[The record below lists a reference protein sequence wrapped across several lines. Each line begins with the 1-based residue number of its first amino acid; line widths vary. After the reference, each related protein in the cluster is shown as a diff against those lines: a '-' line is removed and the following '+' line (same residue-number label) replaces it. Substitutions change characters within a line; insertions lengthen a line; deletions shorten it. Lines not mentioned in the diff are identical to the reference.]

1 MRGIRV
7 LLLSTLAFVFLT
19 STFYG
24 QTTSQAPSQTH
35 RVVVKLRAPLAADVE
50 VELPMNQLAISAGGA
65 HTAHVQAFMTRHPV
79 RRLAPLYGE
88 LVRTKKQT
96 GLTEAEIVARLKQK
110 FPRRAQRFA
119 STAAPPEIS
128 RTYVLELN
136 TSSEAELK
144 RHVEQ
149 LKADPEIEFA
159 EPDHVARSSQQLPND
174 PYLSSSGSWGQ
185 SYGDLW
191 GILAIGAP
199 AAWNTNA
206 GDGIVV
212 AVVDTGIDYNH
223 PDIAANVWINTKE
236 IPNNGIDDDNN
247 GYIDD
252 VRGWDF
258 IGPTYQ
264 TPTQSNNPIDRMGHG
279 THVAGT
285 IAAVGNNGIGVI
297 GVAWRAKVM
306 AVKGLDDSGFG
317 LDSTLGPAIIY
328 AANNGAEVISNSWA
342 GQGSSQT
349 ISDAIS
355 YAYNLGAVIVAAA
368 GNNSDDARNYF
379 PANLPQVI
387 TVSAWNPNGFLAP
400 FSNWGSKIDVA
411 APGVDI
417 LSLRAAGTSLGT
429 PLTSDYTRA
438 DGTSMATPHVSG
450 VAALILSQHP
460 TYSNEDVRQA
470 IRVSASGGGQFNLDT
485 GYGLISASWALSV
498 ASVLDAKIKSPVD
511 GVHITGP
518 TTISGV
524 AQGPGFAQYVLEY
537 GSGHLPTAW
546 TLIQSGATPISNG
559 TLGVFDPSMLPD
571 GPYTVRLTAT
581 DSSNHAFVD
590 RAEVVVD
597 YVAITSP
604 TPPRVPVTANEF
616 KPGTVIT
623 ITGTATGPSFRDF
636 RIEWAEGINPTSGWS
651 TSGITLAGVTAPGFS
666 PVTNGTVGIWD
677 TSAITTA
684 DYYTIRLSVDNAGF
698 TSQATTL
705 VYLEPS
711 LLSSNWPKALSQSPD
726 LTSGFVPLQPPPVAP
741 TWTQLWLENPIYLGS
756 QLPAQLSEFSADGSS
771 PHTFSLDRGNSL
783 QPAAGSLNG
792 NGINQLVAAD
802 TNWLT
807 VFQTNFSSSRLS
819 PPINA
824 NFQRSQIVLADLNND
839 FKPEVVALGQDN
851 LNHNAHLFA
860 WTTNGQQLNS
870 NFPIFIP
877 DQNIKLAL
885 QNSGPRVLVGDLQ
898 GIGTPQ
904 IVVQEGTSATGFSLG
919 LFANDGTP
927 LTWQAPA
934 YDGTPDQ
941 MVLADLDNNG
951 GLEVLFTV
959 TTSTQKVM
967 HVLQPDGTER
977 PGWPV
982 TLAHPNYNTFLA
994 IGDLDRDGRKEIV
1007 VSNGDH
1013 IFVFEP
1019 DATSFSPAWPLI
1031 APSGNPF
1038 GPIALADINDDGY
1051 PEILTARSNFAT
1063 SPNPLVSSAS
1073 TEGSTQAAL
1082 VPVSINRASDTTINS
1097 DGTLT
1102 RTLHSEVSAQ
1112 AYPGIL
1118 YDAPVLLALKSDT
1131 SVLRSWNLLGANGN
1145 QPDSLAKILVGDF
1158 GGGYTDIAVNYFTIE
1173 GGGISGFLQEGVA
1186 MVLNT
1191 GVRSNPV
1198 ANDWPMIY
1206 QNPANTTF
1214 APPNPNTPVILFTA
1228 PAANS
1233 TVQGVVNVN
1242 AAGND
1247 SSSITGVQFQLD
1259 GNNLGGLITSSPYQ
1273 MFWDTSTAT
1282 VGSHTLRAVMYDSMN
1297 QVIVSHPLPVT
1308 VAASISGSVSPS
1320 ALAFGGTAIG
1330 TTSAPQAVTFTNT
1343 GVMTAVISGIQITA
1357 NFAQTNNCGPSVA
1370 PGATC
1375 TINVTYSPTASGNTS
1390 GSMVIQGNFQTP
1402 SPTVFLSGTGLTISA
1417 SLTPAALAFGS
1428 QPQNTTSASQA
1439 LTYTNT
1445 GDLPVSINGI
1455 SPAGDFAQTNNC
1467 PASLAV
1473 SSSCTI
1479 NVTFSPTATGPR
1491 SGTISISGNAPA
1503 NATLSGTGATPIVS
1517 PTALNFGNQT
1527 VSTSATQVVTITNST
1542 SSSFFINGWGIGGP
1556 YSVVNNCPFTI
1567 AVGATCTFSVTF
1579 TPQGLGTWNGTLTI
1593 QGSFPGSPASVS
1605 LTGNGTATQ
1614 GTFNP
1619 TTLSFGSQAVGSTSA
1634 AKSLF
1639 FFNTGNTNLNLTGF
1653 VVTGDFA
1660 QTNNCPASMTPNT
1673 SCTLTVTFV
1682 PTADGSRS
1690 GTVTAQGNF
1699 TGGAPSM
1706 GLSGAGVIPVASL
1719 SPSSLTFAGQI
1730 VGTISATQA
1739 VTLTNSGDGTLTIG
1753 QISASSD
1760 FAQTNNCAASL
1771 AVGASCTISVSFAP
1785 TTTGSRSGS
1794 LTVTSNGTPASSSVP
1809 LTGTGTVPVAAF
1821 SPTSL
1826 AFAAQSVN
1834 TSSTAQSVTLSN
1846 SGTAPLSITSITV
1859 SGDFSQTN
1867 NCGTSVA
1874 AGASCTMNIVFTPT
1888 AIGNRSG
1895 TLTLSSN
1902 SNPAPAAVTLTG
1914 TGTAA
1919 VATLSPGSLSFSSQL
1934 LGTTSAAQ
1942 SVTLSNTGNVALAI
1956 SALSITGDFT
1966 QTNNCAPSL
1975 DPGAS
1980 CTISVVFSPTAV
1992 GSRTGSLSLTSNSN
2006 TAPTPV
2012 TLSGTGLAAVA
2023 ALSPSS
2029 LTFGTQTVGTST
2041 ASQAVTLTNSGNIAL
2056 SISALTVTGDFSQT
2070 NNCGTSLAA
2079 GANCTIN
2086 LVFSPTALGS
2096 RTGSLSLTSNSNN
2109 NPAPVSLSGT
2119 GLASVA
2125 AFSPS
2130 SLIFASQSV
2139 GSSST
2144 AQAVTLTN
2152 NGNTSLSISSILTS
2166 GDFSQTNNCGTSLA
2180 AGASCTINVVF
2191 SPTALGNRTGSLVL
2205 WSNSNPAPAAVS
2217 LSGIGLA
2224 AVATLSPSSLAFPS
2238 LAVGSSSA
2246 GQAVTL
2252 TNNGN
2257 SSLSISSISTSG
2269 DFSQTNNCGTSLGA
2283 GASCTINVVFSPAG
2297 VGSRTGS
2304 LSLSSNSTPAPA
2316 AVNLSGTGLGAVASF
2331 SPTSLTFGTQLVGTS
2346 SAAQA
2351 VTLSN
2356 TGNTAL
2362 TISAFVMAG
2371 DFAQTNN
2378 CGTSLA
2384 AGATCT
2390 VNVTFVPTARG
2401 SRSGSM
2407 GLNSNTTGPRPGA
2420 NLSGT
2425 GIAPVASFSPTSL
2438 TRASQVV
2445 NTTSAAQTVT
2455 LTNSG
2460 DATLTISSIAIASD
2474 FAQTNNCGA
2483 SLATG
2488 ASCTF
2493 NVTFKPLAS
2502 GPRSGSL
2509 TISDNAG
2516 GSPQFVSLS
2525 GTGLDYTLSASP
2537 SSVTVTAGGT
2547 ASYTVTASA
2556 QGGSW
2561 NTAVSLSCSGL
2572 PAAST
2577 CSFTP
2582 TSVTP
2587 GSGSATSTFK
2597 IATTTRHGSNGTPAG
2612 TYTITIKGASG
2623 STQHSTTVTL
2633 VVK

>member
-1 MRGIRV
+1 MRGIGV
-7 LLLSTLAFVFLT
+7 LLRSTLAFVFLT

-24 QTTSQAPSQTH
+24 QPASHTPSQTH

-50 VELPMNQLAISAGGA
+50 AELPMSQLALSAGGT
-65 HTAHVQAFMTRHPV
+65 HSSHVQAFMARHPV
-79 RRLAPLYGE
+79 RTLAPLYGD
-88 LVRTKKQT
+88 LVRIKKQT
-96 GLTEAEIVARLKQK
+96 GLTEAEIVARVKQK
-110 FPRRAQRFA
+110 FARRAQRFA

-136 TSSEAELK
+136 TGSEAELK
-144 RHVEQ
+144 RHLDQ

-159 EPDHVARSSQQLPND
+159 EPDHVVRSSQQLPND

-191 GILAIGAP
+191 GILAIGGP

-247 GYIDD
+247 GYVDD

-258 IGPTYQ
+258 IGSTYQ
-264 TPTQSNNPIDRMGHG
+264 TPTQSNDPIDRMGHG

-285 IAAVGNNGIGVI
+285 IAAVGNNGIGII

-417 LSLRAAGTSLGT
+417 LSLRAAGTSLGK

-450 VAALILSQHP
+450 VAALILAQHP

-485 GYGLISASWALSV
+485 GYGLISASGALSV

-511 GVHITGP
+511 GVHISSA

-537 GSGHLPTAW
+537 GSGHLPTSW
-546 TLIQSGATPISNG
+546 TLIQSSTTPVSNG
-559 TLGVFDPSMLPD
+559 TLGVFDPSALPD
-571 GPYTVRLTAT
+571 GPYTIRLTAT
-581 DSSNHAFVD
+581 DASNHAFVD

-597 YVAITSP
+597 YVAITIP
-604 TPPRVPVTANEF
+604 QPPRVPVTATVF
-616 KPGTVIT
+616 KPGTIIT

-636 RIEWAEGINPTSGWS
+636 RIEWAEGINPASGWS
-651 TSGITLAGVTAPGFS
+651 TSGITLAGVTGGGVS
-666 PVTNGTVGIWD
+666 PVTNGTVGTWD
-677 TSAITTA
+677 TSSITTA
-684 DYYTIRLSVDNAGF
+684 DYYTLRLSVDNAGF

-711 LLSSNWPKALSQSPD
+711 LISSNWPKALSQSPD
-726 LTSGFVPLQPPPVAP
+726 LTSGFVALRLPPSAP
-741 TWTQLWLENPIYLGS
+741 SWNELWLENPMYLGS
-756 QLPAQLSEFSADGSS
+756 PLPAQLSEFSADGSS
-771 PHTFSLDRGNSL
+771 PHTFSLDRGSSL

-792 NGINQLVAAD
+792 DGANQLVAAD
-802 TNWLT
+802 TNLLE
-807 VFQTNFSSSRLS
+807 VFQTNFSSSTLS

-839 FKPEVVALGQDN
+839 FKPEVVALGQDH
-851 LNHNAHLFA
+851 LNHNAYLFA
-860 WTTNGQQLNS
+860 WLQNGQQLNS

-877 DQNIKLAL
+877 DQNTNLAL
-885 QNSGPRVLVGDLQ
+885 LNAGPRVLVGDLQ
-898 GIGTPQ
+898 GFGTPR
-904 IVVQEGTSATGFSLG
+904 IIVQEGTSATGFSLG

-927 LTWQAPA
+927 LSWQAPA

-951 GLEVLFTV
+951 QLEVLLTV
-959 TTSTQKVM
+959 TTSTQKIL

-982 TLAHPNYNTFLA
+982 TLAHQNYNAFLA
-994 IGDLDRDGRKEIV
+994 VGDLDRDGRKEIV
-1007 VSNGDH
+1007 ISNGDH
-1013 IFVFEP
+1013 LYIFEP
-1019 DATSFSPAWPLI
+1019 DATPFSGAWPLI
-1031 APSGNPF
+1031 DPSGDPF
-1038 GPIALADINDDGY
+1038 GPIALADINHDGY
-1051 PEILTARSNFAT
+1051 PEVLTTRGNFAS
-1063 SPNPLVSSAS
+1063 SPNPLLAAS
-1073 TEGSTQAAL
+1073 TGASTQDSPTVTGINLAAEST
-1082 VPVSINRASDTTINS
+1082 VNS

-1102 RTLHSEVSAQ
+1102 RTIRSEASAQ
-1112 AYPGIL
+1112 AYPSNT
-1118 YDAPVLLALKSDT
+1118 YSAPVLLALRQDG
-1131 SVLRSWNLLGANGN
+1131 SVARSWNLLGANGN
-1145 QPDSLAKILVGDF
+1145 QPHYLAKILVGDF

-1191 GVRSNPV
+1191 GAVSNPV

-1214 APPNPNTPVILFTA
+1214 SPPNPNTPTVLFTS

-1233 TVQGVVNVN
+1233 TVQGVVTVN

-1247 SSSITGVQFQLD
+1247 SSSIAGVQFQLD
-1259 GNNLGGLITSSPYQ
+1259 GNSLGGLIASSPYTIN
-1273 MFWDTSTAT
+1273 WDTS
-1282 VGSHTLRAVMYDSMN
+1282 VVSLGSHMLRAIMYDSAG

-1308 VAASISGSVSPS
+1308 VAASISGSASPT

-1330 TTSAPQAVTFTNT
+1330 ATSAPQAVTFTNT
-1343 GVMTAVISGIQITA
+1343 GIMTAVISSIQITG

-1370 PGATC
+1370 PGVSC

-1417 SLTPAALAFGS
+1417 SLTPSTLNLGS

-1445 GDLPVSINGI
+1445 GDLPVSISGI
-1455 SPAGDFAQTNNC
+1455 AITGDFGQTNNC

-1479 NVTFSPTATGPR
+1479 NVTFTPTATGTR
-1491 SGTISISGNAPA
+1491 SGTISVSGNAPA
-1503 NATLSGTGATPIVS
+1503 SAALTGTGAAPIVS

-1527 VSTSATQVVTITNST
+1527 VSTSATQLVTITNST
-1542 SSSFFINGWGIGGP
+1542 GSSFFISGWGIGGP

-1619 TTLSFGSQAVGSTSA
+1619 TTLSFSSQAVGSTSA
-1634 AKSLF
+1634 GKSLF

-1673 SCTLTVTFV
+1673 SCTLTVTFT

-1699 TGGAPSM
+1699 TSGAPSM
-1706 GLSGAGVIPVASL
+1706 GLSGTGVIPVASL
-1719 SPSSLTFAGQI
+1719 SPSSLMFAGQI
-1730 VGTISATQA
+1730 VGTRSATQA

-1753 QISASSD
+1753 QISASGD
-1760 FAQTNNCAASL
+1760 FAQANNCATSL

-1785 TTTGSRSGS
+1785 TATGSRSGS
-1794 LTVTSNGTPASSSVP
+1794 LIVTSNGTPASSSISM
-1809 LTGTGTVPVAAF
+1809 TGTGTAPVAVF
-1821 SPTSL
+1821 SPASL
-1826 AFAAQSVN
+1826 AFAAQAVN
-1834 TSSTAQSVTLSN
+1834 TSSAAQSVTLSN
-1846 SGTAPLSITSITV
+1846 SGTAPLSVTSIAA
-1859 SGDFSQTN
+1859 SGDFSQSN

-1874 AGASCTMNIVFTPT
+1874 AGASCTINLVFTPT
-1888 AIGNRSG
+1888 TIGNRSG
-1895 TLTLSSN
+1895 SLTLSSN
-1902 SNPAPAAVTLTG
+1902 SNPAPAAVTLSG

-1934 LGTTSAAQ
+1934 LGTSSSAQ
-1942 SVTLSNTGNVALAI
+1942 SVTLSNTGNVALSI
-1956 SALSITGDFT
+1956 SSISIAGDFT
-1966 QTNNCAPSL
+1966 QTNTCAASL

-1980 CTISVVFSPTAV
+1980 CTINVVFSPTTI

-2006 TAPTPV
+2006 TAPAPV
-2012 TLSGTGLAAVA
+2012 SLSGTGLAAVA

-2029 LTFGTQTVGTST
+2029 LAFGTQTVGTST
-2041 ASQAVTLTNSGNIAL
+2041 ASQAVTLTNSGNTLL
-2056 SISALTVTGDFSQT
+2056 SISSLQTSGDFSQT
-2070 NNCGTSLAA
+2070 NNCGTSLNA
-2079 GANCTIN
+2079 GASCTIN
-2086 LVFSPTALGS
+2086 VVFSPAALGS
-2096 RTGSLSLTSNSNN
+2096 RTGSLSLSSNSN
-2109 NPAPVSLSGT
+2109 PAPTAVSLSGA
-2119 GLASVA
+2119 GLAAVA
-2125 AFSPS
+2125 TLSPS
-2130 SLIFASQSV
+2130 SLAFPSQAV
-2139 GSSST
+2139 GSSSGG
-2144 AQAVTLTN
+2144 QAVTLTN
-2152 NGNTSLSISSILTS
+2152 NGNTSLSISSLTTS
-2166 GDFSQTNNCGTSLA
+2166 GDFSQANNCGTSLA

-2191 SPTALGNRTGSLVL
+2191 SPTVVGNRS
-2205 WSNSNPAPAAVS
+2205 
-2217 LSGIGLA
+2217 
-2224 AVATLSPSSLAFPS
+2224 
-2238 LAVGSSSA
+2238 
-2246 GQAVTL
+2246 
-2252 TNNGN
+2252 
-2257 SSLSISSISTSG
+2257 
-2269 DFSQTNNCGTSLGA
+2269 
-2283 GASCTINVVFSPAG
+2283 
-2297 VGSRTGS
+2297 GS
-2304 LSLSSNSTPAPA
+2304 LSLSSNSNPAPA
-2316 AVNLSGTGLGAVASF
+2316 AVNLSGTGIGAIASL
-2331 SPTSLTFGTQLVGTS
+2331 SPASLTFGSQLVGTS
-2346 SAAQA
+2346 SSAQA

-2356 TGNTAL
+2356 TGNAAL
-2362 TISAFVMAG
+2362 TISSLVMAG
-2371 DFAQTNN
+2371 DFSQSNN

-2384 AGATCT
+2384 AGGSCT
-2390 VNVTFVPTARG
+2390 VNVTFTPTARG
-2401 SRSGSM
+2401 SRSGSLV
-2407 GLNSNTTGPRPGA
+2407 LNSNTTGAQPKV

-2425 GIAPVASFSPTSL
+2425 GIAPVANLSPASL
-2438 TRASQVV
+2438 TFANQVV

-2460 DATLTISSIAIASD
+2460 DAALNISSIAIASD
-2474 FAQTNNCGA
+2474 FAQTNNCGS
-2483 SLATG
+2483 SLAAGT
-2488 ASCTF
+2488 SCTL
-2493 NVTFKPLAS
+2493 NVTFKPLGS
-2502 GPRSGSL
+2502 GLRSGSL
-2509 TISDNAG
+2509 TISDNASG
-2516 GSPQFVSLS
+2516 NPHMVSLS
-2525 GTGLDYTLSASP
+2525 GTGLDYTLSTSP
-2537 SSVTVTAGGT
+2537 SSATVNAGGT
-2547 ASYTVTASA
+2547 ASYTLTATA

-2561 NTAVSLSCSGL
+2561 STAISLSCSGL

-2597 IATTTRHGSNGTPAG
+2597 IVTTSRHGSNGTPAG
-2612 TYTITIKGASG
+2612 TYTVTIKGASG

>member
-1 MRGIRV
+1 MRGIGVFLR
-7 LLLSTLAFVFLT
+7 SFLAFVFLT

-24 QTTSQAPSQTH
+24 QPASHTLSQTH

-50 VELPMNQLAISAGGA
+50 AELPMSQLALSAGGA
-65 HTAHVQAFMTRHPV
+65 HSSHVQAFMARHPV
-79 RRLAPLYGE
+79 RTVAPLYGD
-88 LVRTKKQT
+88 LVRIKKQT
-96 GLTEAEIVARLKQK
+96 GLTEAEIVARVKQK
-110 FPRRAQRFA
+110 FARRAQRFA

-136 TSSEAELK
+136 TGSEAELK
-144 RHVEQ
+144 RHLDQ

-159 EPDHVARSSQQLPND
+159 EPDHVVRSSQQLPND

-191 GILAIGAP
+191 GILAIGGP

-223 PDIAANVWINTKE
+223 PDIAANVWTNTRE
-236 IPNNGIDDDNN
+236 IAGNGIDDDNN

-258 IGPTYQ
+258 IGSTYQ

-342 GQGSSQT
+342 GPGSSQT
-349 ISDAIS
+349 ITDAIN

-387 TVSAWNPNGFLAP
+387 TVSAWDPNGFPAF

-417 LSLRAAGTSLGT
+417 LSLRATGTSMGK

-450 VAALILSQHP
+450 VAALILAQHP

-470 IRVSASGGGQFNLDT
+470 IRVSASGAGQFNLDT
-485 GYGLISASWALSV
+485 GYGLISASRALSV
-498 ASVLDAKIKSPVD
+498 ASVLEAKIKSPVD
-511 GVHITGP
+511 GVHIAGP

-524 AQGPGFAQYVLEY
+524 AQGTGFAQYVLEY
-537 GSGHLPTAW
+537 GSGHLPTSW
-546 TLIQSGATPISNG
+546 TLIQSSTTPVSNG
-559 TLGVFDPSMLPD
+559 TLGVFDPSALPD
-571 GPYTVRLTAT
+571 GPYTIRLTVIDA
-581 DSSNHAFVD
+581 SNHAFVD

-597 YVAITSP
+597 YVVITSP
-604 TPPRVPVTANEF
+604 QPPKVPVTANEF

-623 ITGTATGPSFRDF
+623 MTGTATGPSFRDL

-651 TSGITLAGVTAPGFS
+651 TNGITLTGGGVS
-666 PVTNGTVGIWD
+666 PVTNGTVGTWD
-677 TSAITTA
+677 TSLITTA

-711 LLSSNWPKALSQSPD
+711 LISSNWPKALSQSPD
-726 LTSGFVPLQPPPVAP
+726 LFSGFVALRLPPSAP
-741 TWTQLWLENPIYLGS
+741 SWNELWLENPIYLGS
-756 QLPAQLSEFSADGSS
+756 PLPAQLSEFAADGSS
-771 PHTFSLDRGNSL
+771 PHTFSLDRGNSH
-783 QPAAGSLNG
+783 QPAVGSLNG
-792 NGINQLVAAD
+792 NGIDQLVVAD

-807 VFQTNFSSSRLS
+807 VFQSNFTSTTLS
-819 PPINA
+819 PPIHA
-824 NFQRSQIVLADLNND
+824 NFQQSQIVLADLNGD
-839 FKPEVVALGQDN
+839 FRPEVVALGQDL
-851 LNHNAHLFA
+851 LNHNAYLFA
-860 WTTNGQQLNS
+860 WTQNGQQLNS
-870 NFPIFIP
+870 SFPIFIP
-877 DQNIKLAL
+877 DLNTNLAL
-885 QNSGPRVLVGDLQ
+885 LNSGPRVLVGSLQ
-898 GIGTPQ
+898 GTPNPQ
-904 IVVQEGTSATGFSLG
+904 IIVQEGTSATGFSLG
-919 LFANDGTP
+919 LFDSNGTP

-941 MVLADLDNNG
+941 MVLADLDDNG
-951 GLEVLFTV
+951 TLEVLFTV
-959 TTSTQKVM
+959 TTSTQKVL

-982 TLAHPNYNTFLA
+982 TLAHTNYNAFLA

-1013 IFVFEP
+1013 LYIFEP
-1019 DATSFSPAWPLI
+1019 DATSFSSAWPLI
-1031 APSGNPF
+1031 NPSAYPF
-1038 GPIALADINDDGY
+1038 GPIALADINYDGY
-1051 PEILTARSNFAT
+1051 PEILTTRGNFAS
-1063 SPNPLVSSAS
+1063 SPNPLLAAS
-1073 TEGSTQAAL
+1073 TATSAQDSPTITGISLAAEPT
-1082 VPVSINRASDTTINS
+1082 VNS

-1102 RTLHSEVSAQ
+1102 RTIHSEVNAQ
-1112 AYPGIL
+1112 AYPSNT
-1118 YDAPVLLALKSDT
+1118 YSAPVLLALRQDG
-1131 SVLRSWNLLGANGN
+1131 SVMQSWKLLGANGN
-1145 QPDSLAKILVGDF
+1145 QPDYLAKILVGNF

-1191 GVRSNPV
+1191 GAVSNPSG
-1198 ANDWPMIY
+1198 NDWPMIY
-1206 QNPANTTF
+1206 QNPANTATAGSNSS
-1214 APPNPNTPVILFTA
+1214 APTIAITQPS
-1228 PAANS
+1228 ANS
-1233 TVQGVVNVN
+1233 TVQGVVTLS
-1242 AAGND
+1242 ATASD
-1247 SSSITGVQFQLD
+1247 LFSITGVQFQLD
-1259 GNNLGGLITSSPYQ
+1259 GNPLGNLITQSPYQ
-1273 MFWDTSTAT
+1273 TSWNTSTASL
-1282 VGSHTLRAVMYDSMN
+1282 GSHTLRAVMYDSLM
-1297 QVIVSHPLPVT
+1297 QVVVSHPLPVT
-1308 VAASISGSVSPS
+1308 VAATISGTVSPTT
-1320 ALAFGGTAIG
+1320 LGFGGTAVG
-1330 TTSAPQAVTFTNT
+1330 TTSAPQPVTLTNT
-1343 GVMTAVISGIQITA
+1343 GIWSIAIYGIQMPA
-1357 NFAQTNNCGPSVA
+1357 NFSQTNNCGPSVA
-1370 PGATC
+1370 PGASC

-1417 SLTPAALAFGS
+1417 SLTPSTLNLGS

-1445 GDLPVSINGI
+1445 GDLPVSISGI
-1455 SPAGDFAQTNNC
+1455 AATGDFAQTNNC

-1479 NVTFSPTATGPR
+1479 NVTFTPTATGPR
-1491 SGTISISGNAPA
+1491 SGTLAVSGNAPA
-1503 NATLSGTGATPIVS
+1503 NTTLTGNGAAPIVS
-1517 PTALNFGNQT
+1517 PTSLNFGNQT
-1527 VSTSATQVVTITNST
+1527 VSTSATQLVTITNST
-1542 SSSFFINGWGIGGP
+1542 GSSFFINGWGIGGP

-1567 AVGATCTFSVTF
+1567 AVGATCTFGVTF

-1605 LTGNGTATQ
+1605 LTGVGTATQ
-1614 GTFNP
+1614 GLFNP
-1619 TTLSFGSQAVGSTSA
+1619 STLSFSSQAVGWISA
-1634 AKSLF
+1634 GKSLF

-1673 SCTLTVTFV
+1673 SCTLTVTFT

-1690 GTVTAQGNF
+1690 GTITAQGNF
-1699 TGGAPSM
+1699 TGGPPSM
-1706 GLSGAGVIPVASL
+1706 GLSGTGVIPVASL
-1719 SPSSLTFAGQI
+1719 SPSSLTFAAQI
-1730 VGTISATQA
+1730 VGTRSATQA

-1753 QISASSD
+1753 QISASGD
-1760 FAQTNNCAASL
+1760 FAQANNCATSL

-1785 TTTGSRSGS
+1785 TATGSRTGS
-1794 LTVTSNGTPASSSVP
+1794 LIVTSNGTPASSSISM
-1809 LTGTGTVPVAAF
+1809 TGTGTVPVAVF
-1821 SPTSL
+1821 SPASL
-1826 AFAAQSVN
+1826 AFAAQAVN
-1834 TSSTAQSVTLSN
+1834 TSSAAQSVTLSN
-1846 SGTAPLSITSITV
+1846 SGTAPLSVTSIAA
-1859 SGDFSQTN
+1859 SGDFSQSN

-1874 AGASCTMNIVFTPT
+1874 AGASCTINLVFTPT
-1888 AIGNRSG
+1888 TIGNRSG
-1895 TLTLSSN
+1895 SLTLSSN
-1902 SNPAPAAVTLTG
+1902 SNPAPAAVTLSG

-1934 LGTTSAAQ
+1934 LGTSSAAQ
-1942 SVTLSNTGNVALAI
+1942 SVTLSNTGNVALSI
-1956 SALSITGDFT
+1956 SAISITGDFT
-1966 QTNNCAPSL
+1966 QTNTCAASL

-1980 CTISVVFSPTAV
+1980 CTINVVFSPTTV

-2006 TAPTPV
+2006 TAPAPV
-2012 TLSGTGLAAVA
+2012 SLTGTGLAAVA

-2029 LTFGTQTVGTST
+2029 LAFGAQTVGTST
-2041 ASQAVTLTNSGNIAL
+2041 ASQAVTLTNSGNMAL
-2056 SISALTVTGDFSQT
+2056 SISALTAAGDFSQT
-2070 NNCGTSLAA
+2070 NNCGTSLNA
-2079 GANCTIN
+2079 GTSCTISV
-2086 LVFSPTALGS
+2086 VFSPTALGS

-2152 NGNTSLSISSILTS
+2152 NGNTLLSISSLQTS
-2166 GDFSQTNNCGTSLA
+2166 GDFSQTNNCGTSLNAGASCTINVVFSPAALGSRAGSLSLSSNSNPAPAAVSLNGAGLAAVATLSPSSLAFPSQAVGSSSGGQAVTLTNNGNTSLSISSLTTSGDFSQANNCGTSLA

-2191 SPTALGNRTGSLVL
+2191 SPTAVGNRS
-2205 WSNSNPAPAAVS
+2205 
-2217 LSGIGLA
+2217 
-2224 AVATLSPSSLAFPS
+2224 
-2238 LAVGSSSA
+2238 
-2246 GQAVTL
+2246 
-2252 TNNGN
+2252 
-2257 SSLSISSISTSG
+2257 
-2269 DFSQTNNCGTSLGA
+2269 
-2283 GASCTINVVFSPAG
+2283 
-2297 VGSRTGS
+2297 GS
-2304 LSLSSNSTPAPA
+2304 LSLSSNSNPAPA
-2316 AVNLSGTGLGAVASF
+2316 SVSLSGTGLGALASL
-2331 SPTSLTFGTQLVGTS
+2331 SPASLTFGSQLVGTS
-2346 SAAQA
+2346 SSAQA

-2356 TGNTAL
+2356 TGNAAL
-2362 TISAFVMAG
+2362 TISSLVMAG
-2371 DFAQTNN
+2371 DFSQSNN

-2384 AGATCT
+2384 AGGSCT
-2390 VNVTFVPTARG
+2390 VNVTFTPTARG
-2401 SRSGSM
+2401 SRSGSLV
-2407 GLNSNTTGPRPGA
+2407 LNSNTTGAQPKV
-2420 NLSGT
+2420 NLSGA
-2425 GIAPVASFSPTSL
+2425 GIAPVAGLSPASL
-2438 TRASQVV
+2438 TFAAQAV

-2460 DATLTISSIAIASD
+2460 DAALNISSIAIASD
-2474 FAQTNNCGA
+2474 FAQTNNCGS
-2483 SLATG
+2483 SLASG

-2493 NVTFKPLAS
+2493 NVTFKPLGS
-2502 GPRSGSL
+2502 GLRSGSL
-2509 TISDNAG
+2509 TISDNA
-2516 GSPQFVSLS
+2516 SDNPHMVSLS
-2525 GTGLDYTLSASP
+2525 GTGLDYTLSTSP

-2547 ASYTVTASA
+2547 ASYTVTATA

-2561 NTAVSLSCSGL
+2561 STAISLSCSGL

-2582 TSVTP
+2582 TNVTP

-2612 TYTITIKGASG
+2612 TYTVTIKGASG